1 VAVGPDTGYN
11 NGGINKD
18 EFKKVG
24 LAPTFCFRT
33 MYKQNQALVKLLQ
46 PGITALGYELLGI
59 EQMNQGRGSVVRVYI
74 DRESGISLA
83 DCERV
88 SEQVTGVL
96 DVEDPI
102 RGSYQLEISSP
113 GLDRPLFT
121 PEQCGRYLGRNI
133 RLRLRSKLQGRRK
146 LAGQLVELH
155 DDTLVID
162 ESGTRYDVPADMI
175 EKANLVADELNAD

>member
-1 VAVGPDTGYN
+1 MAVAQDTGYN
-11 NGGINKD
+11 DDGINKD

-24 LAPTFCFRT
+24 LAPTFCFRP
-33 MYKQNQALVKLLQ
+33 MYKQNPALVKLLQ
-46 PGITALGYELLGI
+46 PVIAALGYELLGI
-59 EQMNQGRGSVVRVYI
+59 EQMNQGRGSLVRVYI

-88 SEQVTGVL
+88 SEQATGVL

-121 PEQCGRYLGRNI
+121 LEQCSRYVGRNI
-133 RLRLRSKLQGRRK
+133 RLRLRSKLQGRSK
-146 LAGQLVELH
+146 LTGQLVELH
-155 DDTLVID
+155 DDALVVD
-162 ESGTRYDVPADMI
+162 ESGTRFDVPADMI
-175 EKANLVADELNAD
+175 EKANLVADELSAG

>member
-1 VAVGPDTGYN
+1 
-11 NGGINKD
+11 
-18 EFKKVG
+18 
-24 LAPTFCFRT
+24 

-46 PGITALGYELLGI
+46 PVIAALGYELLGI
-59 EQMNQGRGSVVRVYI
+59 EQMNQGRGSLVRVYI

-88 SEQVTGVL
+88 SEQATGVL

-121 PEQCGRYLGRNI
+121 QEQCGRYIGRNVQ
-133 RLRLRSKLQGRRK
+133 LRLRSKLEGRRK
-146 LAGQLVELH
+146 LNGRLLELH
-155 DDTLVID
+155 DNVLVIE
-162 ESGTRYDVPADMI
+162 ESGARFDVPADMI
-175 EKANLVADELNAD
+175 ERANLVADE

>member
-1 VAVGPDTGYN
+1 M
-11 NGGINKD
+11 
-18 EFKKVG
+18 G
-24 LAPTFCFRT
+24 LAPTFCFRP

-46 PGITALGYELLGI
+46 PVIAALGYELLGI
-59 EQMNQGRGSVVRVYI
+59 EQMNQGRGSLVRVYI

-88 SEQVTGVL
+88 SEQATGVL

-121 PEQCGRYLGRNI
+121 QEQCGRYIGRNVQ
-133 RLRLRSKLQGRRK
+133 LRLRSKLEGRRK
-146 LAGQLVELH
+146 LNGRLLELH
-155 DDTLVID
+155 DNVLVIE
-162 ESGTRYDVPADMI
+162 ESGARFDVPADMI
-175 EKANLVADELNAD
+175 ERANLVADE